1 MNSQATGNQICNKC
15 GNVVVFRHIHGAL
28 VPIHPSGP
36 CDARNTRKSN
46 VSNLDSYRN
55 FLTNCPLC
63 YEKVFFIR
71 HNGGAVWL
79 DPPLGS
85 PWNVHPCFKSE
96 DKTQHITKPSEL
108 NDEGNAFQYN
118 QNSGTVRWAHHHI
131 VADETQCIVEAGH
144 TGTHY
149 LIIRDDATALLDQFC
164 EIDRAKKRIS
174 PFGSSSSFEIL
185 RSKRAKRENTFCH
198 VCKAVVHRSVY
209 LKHLKKHHPESL
221 T

>member
-1 MNSQATGNQICNKC
+1 LSKQATGNQICNKC

-28 VPIHPSGP
+28 VPIHPSGL
-36 CDARNTRKSN
+36 CGSRHTQKTN

-85 PWNVHPCFKSE
+85 PWNIHPCFKSE
-96 DKTQHITKPSEL
+96 DKTQHITKPREL
-108 NDEGNAFQYN
+108 NEESAFQYN
-118 QNSGTVRWAHHHI
+118 QNSGTVRWLHQYI

-144 TGTHY
+144 TGTYY
-149 LIIRDDATALLDQFC
+149 LIIRGDATALLDQFC

-174 PFGSSSSFEIL
+174 PFDNSSSFEII
-185 RSKRAKRENTFCH
+185 RSKRAKRQNTFCH
-198 VCKAVVHRSVY
+198 VCKAIVHRSMY
-209 LKHLKKHHPESL
+209 REHLKKRHPESL